1 MKHPFRHVA
10 LRLTGII
17 AALTLAS
24 VALAADPA
32 SPAAEVPA
40 PLAPAIQKGKF
51 HLGAW
56 EHDIGY
62 TQALRVGNTLY
73 LSGSVGGGDMPGAI
87 KQAYDTIARTL
98 AAHHLGFGHIVKE
111 NVFTTN
117 LDALKEHKAVR
128 KQYYG
133 TDFPAATWVQVSR
146 LFQPEYVIEVEVIAV
161 FPDETTTAK

>member
-10 LRLTGII
+10 LRLAGIV

-24 VALAADPA
+24 V
-32 SPAAEVPA
+32 SPAAEPA
-40 PLAPAIQKGKF
+40 PTAKPAELAPAIQKGKF

-73 LSGSVGGGDMPGAI
+73 LSGSVGGGEMPSAI

-98 AAHHLGFGHIVKE
+98 AAHQLGFGHIVKE

-128 KQYYG
+128 NQYYG